1 MTRALLLEN
10 PHKVADEIFAR
21 HGIEVQRVSG
31 ALDESELLRAL
42 EGVEYIGIRS
52 KTTLSR
58 KVLEAHPQI
67 QAIGAFCIGTNQID
81 LAAATELGISVFN
94 APYSNTRSVVE
105 LAIGEIID
113 LSRRVTVKN
122 SRLHRGVWDKS
133 ADGAHEVR
141 GHTLGIIGYGN
152 IGTQLSV
159 LAEAM
164 GLNVIFY
171 DTAERLALGNATQ
184 MPTMESVLREADVVS
199 LHVDGRPSNT
209 KMFGAQQFAM
219 MKPGAMFIN
228 LSRGHVVDIDA
239 LHDALVSG
247 HLSGAAVDVFPSE
260 PKKNGDPFTSPLAKL
275 DNVILT
281 PHIGGSTEEAQYDI
295 GRFVAHKLADYR
307 RTGSTDMSVNL
318 PNLQLS
324 ASEES
329 RYRIRLIHRNTPGVL
344 ALVNRTFAETGA
356 NIGAQIL
363 GTSGQTGYAL
373 TDINSELP
381 IEAIEEI
388 RSMKDTIRLTITRL

>member
-10 PHKVADEIFAR
+10 PHKVADDIFTAR
-21 HGIEVQRVSG
+21 GIEVERVPG
-31 ALDESELLRAL
+31 ALDETELLRAL
-42 EGVEYIGIRS
+42 EGVDYLGIRS
-52 KTTLSR
+52 KTTVSR
-58 KVLEAHPQI
+58 RVLEAHPQL

-81 LAAATELGISVFN
+81 LAAATGLGISVFN

-171 DTAERLALGNATQ
+171 DVAERLTLGNATQ

-199 LHVDGRPSNT
+199 LHVDGRASNT
-209 KMFGAQQFAM
+209 HLFGAREFAM

-228 LSRGHVVDIDA
+228 LSRGHIVDIAA
-239 LHDALVSG
+239 LHDALVAG
-247 HLSGAAVDVFPSE
+247 HLSGAAVDVFPTE
-260 PKKNGDPFTSPLAKL
+260 PKKNGDPFTSPLATL

-295 GRFVAHKLADYR
+295 GRFVAHKLADYQL
-307 RTGSTDMSVNL
+307 TGSTDMSVNL
-318 PNLQLS
+318 PNLQLPV
-324 ASEES
+324 SEES
-329 RYRIRLIHRNTPGVL
+329 RYRIRLIHKNTPGVL

-363 GTSGQTGYAL
+363 GTSGQTGYVL

-381 IEAIEEI
+381 VEAIEEI
-388 RSMKDTIRLTITRL
+388 RSMKDTVRLTTTVL